1 MRNNSQHLIAALYRR
16 SLYHFCKYG
25 LNMADITWRTHGG
38 MISNLESLAPR
49 KLIVMPRGSL
59 KSSLGVTGYA
69 IWRLIRDPN
78 ERILIDSEVYE
89 NSKNFL
95 REIKAYMLQPELTQL
110 FGSFKGQIWGE
121 SELTIAQRTLPYKE
135 ASITAGG
142 VNTVKVG
149 QHYSCIVS
157 DDLNS
162 GNNSGT
168 TEARQKVLTHYRLN
182 DAILDPGGTYVVIGT
197 RYSADDVIGNIL
209 KNEIGINQ

>member
-1 MRNNSQHLIAALYRR
+1 M
-16 SLYHFCKYG
+16 G
-25 LNMADITWRTHGG
+25 DITVHTHGG
-38 MISNLESLAPR
+38 MIKNLQNESKR

-59 KSSLGVTGYA
+59 KSSLGVTGYC
-69 IWRLIRDPN
+69 IWRLIRNPD

-95 REIKAYMLQPELTQL
+95 REIKAYLQLPTLTNL
-110 FGSFKGQIWGE
+110 FGEFKGPIWGE
-121 SELTIAQRTLPYKE
+121 GELTIAQRKHPYKE
-135 ASITAGG
+135 ASVTAGG

-149 QHYSCIVS
+149 QHYSVVIS

-168 TEARQKVLTHYRLN
+168 PEMRAKVLNHYRLN

-197 RYSADDVIGNIL
+197 RYADDDVIGNIL
-209 KNEIGINQ
+209 KNEIGIK